1 MKSFSV
7 EHLGKSWAPIH
18 SKDLPFI
25 SLGKHGSG
33 EQESGKEEGVG
44 GEGEL
49 RPLEPG

>member
-1 MKSFSV
+1 MD
-7 EHLGKSWAPIH
+7 LGKSRAPIY

-33 EQESGKEEGVG
+33 ERESEKERVG

-49 RPLEPG
+49 RPMEPE